1 MSNPGEYQY
10 VQLIIPLRLF
20 QPRRLQEK
28 KQNKTQLRMSL
39 VSIPWEKNCTCQIPG
54 VQTGNIEILLRKLRN
69 SFVISSADCRVAYCR
84 QTAKSTKIFLKIN
97 TKRRRER
104 KYHVLSALMLS
115 ICIINIYLKCLEMR
129 NDFYVIVYYPEKE
142 QIHDLLIA
150 FSLRCEELRH

>member
-1 MSNPGEYQY
+1 MANCSPKAVLSFFMQNGIQGVATWPGTT
-10 VQLIIPLRLF
+10 F
-20 QPRRLQEK
+20 PRCLCIQVRSCEQ
-28 KQNKTQLRMSL
+28 
-39 VSIPWEKNCTCQIPG
+39 NCTCQIPG